1 LYGKMTAPFGIATTG
16 PDRLLAR
23 GELSFATAGQALRDG
38 LALLPSSG
46 RCTID
51 LAGITSADSAGLAVL
66 IEWLSVASERG
77 TTLAFEAVP
86 AQLRAIARISDLEEL
101 IAGQSGG

>member
-1 LYGKMTAPFGIATTG
+1 MTAPFGIAAAG
-16 PDRLLAR
+16 PGRLLAR

-77 TTLAFEAVP
+77 CILLLEAVP

>member
-1 LYGKMTAPFGIATTG
+1 MTAPFGIATTG

>member
-1 LYGKMTAPFGIATTG
+1 VTAPFGIGTAG
-16 PDRLLAR
+16 PNRLAAR
-23 GELSFATAGQALRDG
+23 GELTFATAGQALRDG
-38 LALLPSSG
+38 LALLPPAG
-46 RCTID
+46 PCTID

-66 IEWLSVASERG
+66 IEWLSVAGERG
-77 TTLAFEAVP
+77 STLAFEAVP

>member
-1 LYGKMTAPFGIATTG
+1 MTVPFGIAVAG
-16 PDRLLAR
+16 PGRLTAR

-38 LALLPSSG
+38 LALLPSAG
-46 RCTID
+46 PCTVD

-66 IEWLSVASERG
+66 IEWLSVAGERG
-77 TTLAFEAVP
+77 GKLTFEAVP
-86 AQLRAIARISDLEEL
+86 AQLCAIARISDLEEL